1 MNLFEFPFMQLYY
14 LIQLL
19 FMQLSHIIEYV
30 YPYFHGLVVVTRS
43 CIDVASTWIGR
54 VCIVVMMLFTICR
67 LICGR
72 DAIDTKA
79 GRRFVLGVEWIQGL
93 CSPALEWYGR
103 RVIKHHQ
110 RVRQEAFDKVPKDR
124 DGILSAQNGIIEWTS
139 FMRCRQ
145 RLVHNFFDDDGPR
158 RCCREAAVQPKLLHE

>member
-1 MNLFEFPFMQLYY
+1 MTDGVIVNLFEFPFMQLYY

-67 LICGR
+67 LSVEGMLSTPR
-72 DAIDTKA
+72 QADGLSLEWNGYKA
-79 GRRFVLGVEWIQGL
+79 FVLLRW
-93 CSPALEWYGR
+93 
-103 RVIKHHQ
+103 
-110 RVRQEAFDKVPKDR
+110 
-124 DGILSAQNGIIEWTS
+124 NGMEE
-139 FMRCRQ
+139 
-145 RLVHNFFDDDGPR
+145 G
-158 RCCREAAVQPKLLHE
+158 